1 MDTVDRSA
9 LVHYTPQEMYALV
22 SDVESYPQFLPW
34 CTGAEILS
42 QAGDEICGRVGFAVG
57 GVSKSFATCNQLRPY
72 EEIDMQLLEGPF
84 SQLQGRWRFDP
95 LGEEG
100 CKVSLFL
107 EYDFSSRMVSLVVG
121 PVFNKIATS
130 LVDAFQKRAVQIYG
144 AR

>member
-1 MDTVDRSA
+1 MDTIDRSA
-9 LVHYTPQEMYALV
+9 LVHYTPQEMFALV
-22 SDVESYPQFLPW
+22 SDVEAYPQFLPW

-42 QAGDEICGRVGFAVG
+42 QEGDEICGRVDFAVG
-57 GVSKSFATCNQLRPY
+57 NVSKSFATCNQLRPH

-95 LGEEG
+95 LGEDG

-107 EYDFSSRMVSLVVG
+107 EYDFSSRMVSMVVG
-121 PVFNKIATS
+121 PVFNKIANS
-130 LVDAFQKRAVQIYG
+130 LVDAFQKRAVDVYG